1 MSPIEL
7 PTPTPT
13 PTPTDAELEV
23 LKCFWRDGDLSSRE
37 VHDRIAAQ
45 LDWTQST
52 TRTVLE
58 RMRAKTLLSR
68 RDVHGVAV
76 YSQTRPK
83 VEVLTGLMRQFS
95 RLLDMDAALPAAAFT
110 GSQLLDDGDIAELEA
125 LLNAPATERQ
135 ADDDIV

>member
-1 MSPIEL
+1 MSQTES
-7 PTPTPT
+7 

-37 VHDRIAAQ
+37 VHDRIAIQ
-45 LDWTQST
+45 MDWTPST

-83 VEVLTGLMRQFS
+83 VEVLTGLMRRFS
-95 RLLDMDAALPAAAFT
+95 ALLDMDEALPAAAFT
-110 GSQLLDDGDIAELEA
+110 GSQLLNDADIAELEA
-125 LLNAPATERQ
+125 LLNAPVKKGAG
-135 ADDDIV
+135 DGNG

>member
-1 MSPIEL
+1 MSPTE
-7 PTPTPT
+7 T

-37 VHDRIAAQ
+37 VHDRIAVQ
-45 LDWTQST
+45 MDWTPST

-58 RMRAKTLLSR
+58 RMRAKGLVSR

-83 VEVLTGLMRQFS
+83 VEVLTGLMRRFS
-95 RLLDMDAALPAAAFT
+95 ALLDMDEALPAAAFT
-110 GSQLLDDGDIAELEA
+110 GSQLLNDADIAELEA
-125 LLNAPATERQ
+125 LLNAPLKTETGHGNG
-135 ADDDIV
+135 

>member
-1 MSPIEL
+1 MSPTE
-7 PTPTPT
+7 T

-37 VHDRIAAQ
+37 VHDRIAIQ
-45 LDWTQST
+45 MDWTPST

-58 RMRAKTLLSR
+58 RMRAKTLVSR

-83 VEVLTGLMRQFS
+83 VEVLTGLMRRFS
-95 RLLDMDAALPAAAFT
+95 ALLDMDEALPAAAFT
-110 GSQLLDDGDIAELEA
+110 GSQLLNDADIAELEA
-125 LLNAPATERQ
+125 LLNAPLKKGAH
-135 ADDDIV
+135 DGNG

>member
-1 MSPIEL
+1 MSQ
-7 PTPTPT
+7 TGT

-37 VHDRIAAQ
+37 VHDRIAVQ
-45 LDWTQST
+45 MDWTPST

-58 RMRAKTLLSR
+58 RMRTKALVSR

-83 VEVLTGLMRQFS
+83 VEVLTGLMRRFS
-95 RLLDMDAALPAAAFT
+95 ALLDMDEALPAAAFT
-110 GSQLLDDGDIAELEA
+110 GSQLLNDADIAELEA
-125 LLNAPATERQ
+125 MLNAPLKTE
-135 ADDDIV
+135 AGDGNG

>member
-1 MSPIEL
+1 MSPTE
-7 PTPTPT
+7 T

-37 VHDRIAAQ
+37 VHDRIAVQ
-45 LDWTQST
+45 MDWTPST

-83 VEVLTGLMRQFS
+83 VEVLTGLMRRFS
-95 RLLDMDAALPAAAFT
+95 ALLDMDEALPAAAFT
-110 GSQLLDDGDIAELEA
+110 GSQLLNDADIAELEG
-125 LLNAPATERQ
+125 LLNAPVKTGAG
-135 ADDDIV
+135 DGNG

>member
-1 MSPIEL
+1 MSPTE
-7 PTPTPT
+7 T

-37 VHDRIAAQ
+37 VHDRIAVQ
-45 LDWTQST
+45 MDWTPST

-58 RMRAKTLLSR
+58 RMRAKTLVSR

-83 VEVLTGLMRQFS
+83 VEILTGLMRRFS
-95 RLLDMDAALPAAAFT
+95 ALLDMDEALPAAAFT
-110 GSQLLDDGDIAELEA
+110 GSQLLNDADIAELEA
-125 LLNAPATERQ
+125 LLNAPAGKGE
-135 ADDDIV
+135 AGDGNA

>member
-1 MSPIEL
+1 MSPTE
-7 PTPTPT
+7 T

-37 VHDRIAAQ
+37 VHDRIAVQ
-45 LDWTQST
+45 MDWTPST

-58 RMRAKTLLSR
+58 RMRAKGLVSR

-83 VEVLTGLMRQFS
+83 VEVLTGLMRRFS
-95 RLLDMDAALPAAAFT
+95 ALLDMDEALPAAAFT
-110 GSQLLDDGDIAELEA
+110 GSQLLNDADIAELEA
-125 LLNAPATERQ
+125 LLNAPLKTE
-135 ADDDIV
+135 AGHGNG